1 MTLAVGGKVIAPP
14 SLTNLINH
22 CRYALTHI
30 YPYFQNQTD
39 VCLVPEIW
47 DTVFYGCCWYLLLPH
62 CVNVLLKPFY
72 NQTNLPSTL
81 QTLSCLSGT
90 SQCVVGPSAYPRAFI
105 TNGWVW
111 QGHCGV
117 WQQRSERVKFV
128 GTTGALVVLSVWRV
142 WSILSHPSI
151 RSNSKVS

>member
-14 SLTNLINH
+14 SLTNLCNH

-30 YPYFQNQTD
+30 YPFFQTY

-47 DTVFYGCCWYLLLPH
+47 DTLFYGCFWYLLLPH

-72 NQTNLPSTL
+72 NQTNRFIFPPPSRHFL
-81 QTLSCLSGT
+81 A
-90 SQCVVGPSAYPRAFI
+90 SAVHH
-105 TNGWVW
+105 NGWLAHRRIRELSSLMAGCDKDIVVS
-111 QGHCGV
+111 GN
-117 WQQRSERVKFV
+117 RVKFV

-142 WSILSHPSI
+142 WSILSHASS